1 MHFSAQAG
9 RLSLP
14 ACDEKGERGQHRA
27 ESRRRCEKIGCH
39 AERSEASAF
48 ISLRTDRCRFLA
60 ALGMTGLV
68 DFFTTSEAFL
78 EARQRS
84 RSKDWG

>member
-1 MHFSAQAG
+1 MRKAG
-9 RLSLP
+9 EGVKKLAVML
-14 ACDEKGERGQHRA
+14 
-27 ESRRRCEKIGCH
+27 
-39 AERSEASAF
+39 SEASAF